1 MSENLTNPSKLR
13 IDIVGGSIGGL
24 CAGVALRS
32 RGFAPSIHER
42 GPAVV
47 DSRGAGI
54 VVQPN
59 LQRLLRDGGCPPL
72 PTTSC
77 RVRRSLERSGGAGQD
92 RAMPQQF
99 TSWSAIHSTLL
110 AALPADT
117 VRYNQEVEVERS
129 GGAIGGAE
137 SGLVGTA
144 DPDLVVWADGQA
156 SSARRHF
163 LPDVASSYA
172 GYVAWRGT
180 VDEADA
186 GPQLTAF
193 FDDAFTFCDDPRGG
207 HCLVYAIPGD
217 GEDVRPGHRRLNW
230 VWYVQADD
238 AALARLL
245 MDRSG
250 IRHSA
255 SLGAG
260 MVTQAVVDDLRDQA
274 DAMLH
279 PSMSDLVNGTAE
291 PFLQAIVD
299 VAVQKTV
306 FGRACLLGDAGF
318 VVRPHTAGA
327 TAKAAWEASQLAQ
340 LLARSDG
347 DVTAALEAFET
358 VQLEHGRRLLAH
370 GMALGRR
377 WAEPRP
383 SHVGSVNVRAA

>member
-1 MSENLTNPSKLR
+1 MSANLTDPSKVR

-32 RGFAPSIHER
+32 RGFAPLIHER

-54 VVQPN
+54 VVQPD
-59 LQRLLRDGGCPPL
+59 LQRLLRDGGCRPL

-77 RVRRSLERSGGAGQD
+77 RVRRFLERSGGPGQD
-92 RAMPQQF
+92 RAIPQQF

-117 VRYNQEVEVERS
+117 VRYNQEVEVEQP
-129 GGAIGGAE
+129 GGATGGGG
-137 SGLVGTA
+137 SGPIRTA

-163 LPDVASSYA
+163 LPDVASNYA

-217 GEDVRPGHRRLNW
+217 GGDVRPGHRRLNW

-250 IRHSA
+250 RRHSA
-255 SLGAG
+255 SRGAG
-260 MVTQAVVDDLRDQA
+260 MVTQAVMDDLRDQA

-279 PSMSDLVNGTAE
+279 PSMSDLVRATAE

-299 VAVQKTV
+299 VAVPKTV

-340 LLARSDG
+340 LLARSNG
-347 DVTAALEAFET
+347 DVAAALEAFET
-358 VQLEHGRRLLAH
+358 VQLEHGRRLLEH

-383 SHVGSVNVRAA
+383 RQVGSVKVKAA